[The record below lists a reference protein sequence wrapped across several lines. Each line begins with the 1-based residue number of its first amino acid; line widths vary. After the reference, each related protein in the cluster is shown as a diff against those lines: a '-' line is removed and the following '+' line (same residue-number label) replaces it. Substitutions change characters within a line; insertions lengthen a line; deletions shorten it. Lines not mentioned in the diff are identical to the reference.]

1 MKDKHEV
8 LLSSDNTGLD
18 IKYKSILS
26 PFNQGNSKY
35 LIEILT
41 FFCHPV
47 ISGIFTF
54 LWQGDDEVFFLIRLY
69 VLVVCFP
76 NGHMLVSILSQIKL
90 FKPSHEMFI
99 LLGISRFGTQ

>member
-26 PFNQGNSKY
+26 PFIQGNPKY

-41 FFCHPV
+41 LFCYPV

-54 LWQGDDEVFFLIRLY
+54 LWQGDDKIFFLIRLY
-69 VLVVCFP
+69 VL
-76 NGHMLVSILSQIKL
+76 
-90 FKPSHEMFI
+90 
-99 LLGISRFGTQ
+99 ISRLFSQWSYACFHFVTNQAF